1 MKKAK
6 STPKQLPAKSDFLDG
21 DWTLTRYESEAE
33 FRARIEA
40 VPVWGQPGPF
50 VRSLLRDH
58 AKGRADCVGLLMQ
71 VFSPGRFVPAY
82 WERFDPPD
90 LAKEFE
96 DLDLRTRVVPLGK
109 ILTEEELGRFKDK
122 VNAAL
127 AAWIDWRRRA
137 IDAGILTALRKIG
150 GRKAIDAAFQQW
162 VDENRGLKQEWDDL
176 GDTIDELHRDL
187 TRMAAMIDTRA
198 AEQPDSPAE
207 HAAVADIVPLTIRAR
222 IIREKLESLKPTEA
236 MKLPELQDWYET
248 RAELPQDAPKI
259 LDEGT
264 WKRVRKELL
273 PCGLRNSRGRG
284 YFIQK

>member
-1 MKKAK
+1 
-6 STPKQLPAKSDFLDG
+6 
-21 DWTLTRYESEAE
+21 
-33 FRARIEA
+33 
-40 VPVWGQPGPF
+40 
-50 VRSLLRDH
+50 
-58 AKGRADCVGLLMQ
+58 MQ

-137 IDAGILTALRKIG
+137 IDTGILTALRKIG

-207 HAAVADIVPLTIRAR
+207 YDGDAECTHTEDFSSVCWYGESFQFNRTESKCVRLLWEAWSTSPGGHMTLHQDTIRDG
-222 IIREKLESLKPTEA
+222 IESESETFRLALVFRHRGKPNRAWGRMIHSLGNGRFYLAKPTEKSPA
-236 MKLPELQDWYET
+236 AK
-248 RAELPQDAPKI
+248 
-259 LDEGT
+259 
-264 WKRVRKELL
+264 
-273 PCGLRNSRGRG
+273 
-284 YFIQK
+284 QKPAKKNRIT